1 MPLPFPMTLDAFALS
16 VDLVSVLCLV
26 SVIILGSK
34 TIRAF
39 RQSKQAV
46 TESASLIS
54 VIVDAL
60 SSRIQRSESV
70 MLQLRSDIET
80 TTRRS
85 DTLAGEQVSLR
96 ASHQETLHH
105 LQEILSNDKKLI
117 LEFEQL
123 KSKLNAIQQR
133 NPATDALPKR
143 ENLAALVS
151 DGDFLASLT
160 PTERLTLEILR
171 DEGAK
176 TAPEI
181 GKRLNKS
188 REHTSRLMKKL
199 YMEGY
204 VDRESNR
211 APFRYKLNEALRS
224 TFESSSNAIRAKPS
238 ETF

>member
-1 MPLPFPMTLDAFALS
+1 MTLDAFALS

>member
-1 MPLPFPMTLDAFALS
+1 LTLDAFALS

-26 SVIILGSK
+26 LVLIVGNNA
-34 TIRAF
+34 IRAF

-70 MLQLRSDIET
+70 MKQLRSDCEAIMG
-80 TTRRS
+80 RS
-85 DTLAGEQVSLR
+85 DALAGEQTSLR
-96 ASHQETLHH
+96 TSHKETLHH
-105 LQEILSNDKKLI
+105 FQEILSNEKKLL
-117 LEFEQL
+117 LEFEQV
-123 KSKLNAIQQR
+123 KSKLSALQQM
-133 NPATDALPKR
+133 NLDTNALPKR
-143 ENLAALVS
+143 ENLAAVVS

-176 TAPEI
+176 AAPEI
-181 GKRLNKS
+181 GKRLQKS

-211 APFRYKLNEALRS
+211 APFRYRLNEALRS
-224 TFESSSNAIRAKPS
+224 TFESSSNTIRVKPS

>member
-1 MPLPFPMTLDAFALS
+1 MTLDAFALS
-16 VDLVSVLCLV
+16 VDLVSLLCLV
-26 SVIILGSK
+26 LAVVVGTK
-34 TIRAF
+34 AIRAF
-39 RQSKQAV
+39 QQSKQAV

-70 MLQLRSDIET
+70 MVQIRSDIEA

-85 DTLAGEQVSLR
+85 DTLAGEQVNLR
-96 ASHQETLHH
+96 ASHQETLRH

-133 NPATDALPKR
+133 SPATDSLPKR
-143 ENLAALVS
+143 ENVSALVS
-151 DGDFLASLT
+151 DRDFLASLT
-160 PTERLTLEILR
+160 PTEHLTLEILR
-171 DEGAK
+171 DEGAR

-181 GKRLNKS
+181 GKRLKKS

-224 TFESSSNAIRAKPS
+224 TFESSSNPIRAKPS

>member
-1 MPLPFPMTLDAFALS
+1 MTLDAVALA
-16 VDLVSVLCLV
+16 VDLISVLCLV
-26 SVIILGSK
+26 LVTIVGSK
-34 TIRAF
+34 AIRAF

-46 TESASLIS
+46 IESASLIS
-54 VIVDAL
+54 VIVDAV

-70 MLQLRSDIET
+70 MVQLRSDIEAT
-80 TTRRS
+80 TLRGE
-85 DTLAGEQVSLR
+85 TLAGEQTSLH
-96 ASHQETLHH
+96 ASHQSTLQH

-133 NPATDALPKR
+133 RPATDALPKR
-143 ENLAALVS
+143 ENLGALVS
-151 DGDFLASLT
+151 DGDLLASLT

-176 TAPEI
+176 AAPEI
-181 GKRLNKS
+181 GKRLKKS

-204 VDRESNR
+204 VDRESNH

-224 TFESSSNAIRAKPS
+224 TFESSSNPIRARPS

>member
-1 MPLPFPMTLDAFALS
+1 MTLDAFALS
-16 VDLVSVLCLV
+16 IDLVSVLCLV
-26 SVIILGSK
+26 LAVIVGSK
-34 TIRAF
+34 AIRAF
-39 RQSKQAV
+39 QQSKQAV
-46 TESASLIS
+46 TESTSLIS

-60 SSRIQRSESV
+60 SSRIQRSESFMV
-70 MLQLRSDIET
+70 QIRSDIEA
-80 TTRRS
+80 TTRRN

-105 LQEILSNDKKLI
+105 LQEVLSNDKKLI

-123 KSKLNAIQQR
+123 KSKLNTIQQR
-133 NPATDALPKR
+133 SMATDALPKR

-181 GKRLNKS
+181 GKRLKKS

-204 VDRESNR
+204 VDRESNH
-211 APFRYKLNEALRS
+211 APFRYKLNETLRP
-224 TFESSSNAIRAKPS
+224 TFESSNNPIRAKPS

>member
-1 MPLPFPMTLDAFALS
+1 MNLSFPVTMDAFALS
-16 VDLVSVLCLV
+16 VDLISVLCLALV
-26 SVIILGSK
+26 GIFGRR

-39 RQSKQAV
+39 QQSKQALV
-46 TESASLIS
+46 ESASLVN

-70 MLQLRSDIET
+70 MIQLRSDMEAT
-80 TTRRS
+80 TQRS
-85 DTLAGEQVSLR
+85 DALAGEQVNLR
-96 ASHQETLHH
+96 ASHQETLNH
-105 LQEILSNDKKLI
+105 LQEILASDKKLI
-117 LEFEQL
+117 VEFEQI
-123 KSKLNAIQQR
+123 KTKLNSIHQKS
-133 NPATDALPKR
+133 PTSDALPKR
-143 ENLAALVS
+143 ENLATMVS

-176 TAPEI
+176 AAPEI

-199 YMEGY
+199 YLEGY
-204 VDRESNR
+204 VDRETNH

-224 TFESSSNAIRAKPS
+224 TFESSNDPVRAKPS

>member
-1 MPLPFPMTLDAFALS
+1 M
-16 VDLVSVLCLV
+16 LCLV
-26 SVIILGSK
+26 LVLIVGNNA
-34 TIRAF
+34 IRAF

-70 MLQLRSDIET
+70 MKQLRSDCEAIMG
-80 TTRRS
+80 RS
-85 DTLAGEQVSLR
+85 DALAGEQTSLR
-96 ASHQETLHH
+96 TSHKETLHH
-105 LQEILSNDKKLI
+105 FQEILSNEKKLL
-117 LEFEQL
+117 LEFEQV
-123 KSKLNAIQQR
+123 KSKLSALQQM
-133 NPATDALPKR
+133 NLDTNALPKR
-143 ENLAALVS
+143 ENLAAVVS

-176 TAPEI
+176 AAPEI
-181 GKRLNKS
+181 GKRLQKS

-211 APFRYKLNEALRS
+211 APFRYRLNEALRS
-224 TFESSSNAIRAKPS
+224 TFESSSNTIRVKPS

>member
-1 MPLPFPMTLDAFALS
+1 MTLDAFALS

-26 SVIILGSK
+26 LVVIVGSK
-34 TIRAF
+34 AIRAF

-70 MLQLRSDIET
+70 MKQLRSDVEAIMG
-80 TTRRS
+80 RS

-96 ASHQETLHH
+96 TSHKETLHH
-105 LQEILSNDKKLI
+105 FQEILSNEKKLL
-117 LEFEQL
+117 LEFEQV
-123 KSKLNAIQQR
+123 KSKLNALQQR
-133 NPATDALPKR
+133 SLDTDALPKR

-181 GKRLNKS
+181 GKRLQKS
-188 REHTSRLMKKL
+188 REHASRLMKKL

-211 APFRYKLNEALRS
+211 APFRYRLNEALRS
-224 TFESSSNAIRAKPS
+224 TFESSSNTIRVKPS

>member
-1 MPLPFPMTLDAFALS
+1 MTLDAFALS
-16 VDLVSVLCLV
+16 VDLVSVLCLALA
-26 SVIILGSK
+26 VIVGTK
-34 TIRAF
+34 AIRAF
-39 RQSKQAV
+39 QQSKQAV

-70 MLQLRSDIET
+70 MVQIRSDIEA

-105 LQEILSNDKKLI
+105 LQEILSNDTKLI

-123 KSKLNAIQQR
+123 KSKLNAIQQS
-133 NPATDALPKR
+133 PATDALPKR

-160 PTERLTLEILR
+160 PTEHVTLEILR

-181 GKRLNKS
+181 GKRLKKS

-211 APFRYKLNEALRS
+211 APFRYKLNETLRS
-224 TFESSSNAIRAKPS
+224 TFESSNNPIRAKPS

>member
-1 MPLPFPMTLDAFALS
+1 MTLDIFALS

-26 SVIILGSK
+26 LVVIVGSK
-34 TIRAF
+34 AIRAF
-39 RQSKQAV
+39 RQSKQVV

-70 MLQLRSDIET
+70 MVQLRSDIQAT
-80 TTRRS
+80 TQRS

-123 KSKLNAIQQR
+123 KSKLNTIQQR
-133 NPATDALPKR
+133 SPATDALPKR

-151 DGDFLASLT
+151 DRDFLASLT
-160 PTERLTLEILR
+160 PTESLTLEILR

-181 GKRLNKS
+181 GKRLRKS
-188 REHTSRLMKKL
+188 REHASRLMKKL

-224 TFESSSNAIRAKPS
+224 TFESSSNPIRAKPS

>member
-1 MPLPFPMTLDAFALS
+1 MTLDIFALS
-16 VDLVSVLCLV
+16 IDLVSVLCLV
-26 SVIILGSK
+26 LVVIVGSK
-34 TIRAF
+34 AIRAF

-70 MLQLRSDIET
+70 MVQLRSDIQAT
-80 TTRRS
+80 TQRS

-117 LEFEQL
+117 LEVEQL
-123 KSKLNAIQQR
+123 KSKLNTIQQR
-133 NPATDALPKR
+133 SLATDALPKR

-151 DGDFLASLT
+151 DRDFLASLT
-160 PTERLTLEILR
+160 PTESLTLEILR

-181 GKRLNKS
+181 GKRLRKS
-188 REHTSRLMKKL
+188 REHASRLMKKL

-224 TFESSSNAIRAKPS
+224 TFESSSNPVRAKPS

>member
-1 MPLPFPMTLDAFALS
+1 M
-16 VDLVSVLCLV
+16 
-26 SVIILGSK
+26 VIVGSNA
-34 TIRAF
+34 IRAF

-60 SSRIQRSESV
+60 APRIQRSESV
-70 MLQLRSDIET
+70 VKQLRSDVEAVMG
-80 TTRRS
+80 RS
-85 DTLAGEQVSLR
+85 DALAGEQVSLR
-96 ASHQETLHH
+96 TSHKETLHH
-105 LQEILSNDKKLI
+105 FQEILSNEKELLLD
-117 LEFEQL
+117 FEHV
-123 KSKLNAIQQR
+123 KSKLNALQQR
-133 NPATDALPKR
+133 ILDTDALPKR
-143 ENLAALVS
+143 ENLAAVS
-151 DGDFLASLT
+151 DGDFLASLN

-181 GKRLNKS
+181 GKRLQKS
-188 REHTSRLMKKL
+188 REHASRLMKKL

-211 APFRYKLNEALRS
+211 APFRYRLNEALRL
-224 TFESSSNAIRAKPS
+224 TFESSSSTIRAKPS

>member
-1 MPLPFPMTLDAFALS
+1 MTFDAFALT
-16 VDLVSVLCLV
+16 VDLVSALCLV
-26 SVIILGSK
+26 SLVIVGNK

-70 MLQLRSDIET
+70 VKQLRSDIEAT
-80 TTRRS
+80 LRRS
-85 DTLAGEQVSLR
+85 DTLAGEQASLR
-96 ASHQETLHH
+96 ASHQEVLHH
-105 LQEILSNDKKLI
+105 FQDILSNDKKLI

-133 NPATDALPKR
+133 SPATDALPKR

-160 PTERLTLEILR
+160 PTEHLTLEILR

-181 GKRLNKS
+181 GKRLKKS
-188 REHTSRLMKKL
+188 REHASRLMKKL

-224 TFESSSNAIRAKPS
+224 TFESSSDRIRAKPS

>member
-1 MPLPFPMTLDAFALS
+1 M
-16 VDLVSVLCLV
+16 LCLV
-26 SVIILGSK
+26 LVVIVGSK
-34 TIRAF
+34 AIRAF

-60 SSRIQRSESV
+60 SSRVRRSESV
-70 MLQLRSDIET
+70 MVQLRTDIEAT
-80 TTRRS
+80 TQRS
-85 DTLAGEQVSLR
+85 DTLEGEQTSLR
-96 ASHQETLHH
+96 ASQQQTLHQ
-105 LQEILSNDKKLI
+105 LQEILSNDKSLI

-133 NPATDALPKR
+133 SPATDALPKR
-143 ENLAALVS
+143 ENLAGLVS
-151 DGDFLASLT
+151 DRDLLASLT
-160 PTERLTLEILR
+160 PTELMTLEMLR

-181 GKRLNKS
+181 GKRLKKS

-199 YMEGY
+199 FMEGY

-224 TFESSSNAIRAKPS
+224 TFESSSNPIRAKPS

>member
-1 MPLPFPMTLDAFALS
+1 LDAFALS

-26 SVIILGSK
+26 LVLIVGNNA
-34 TIRAF
+34 IRAF

-70 MLQLRSDIET
+70 MKQLRSDCEAIMG
-80 TTRRS
+80 RS
-85 DTLAGEQVSLR
+85 DALAGEQTSLR
-96 ASHQETLHH
+96 TSHKETLHH
-105 LQEILSNDKKLI
+105 FQEILSNEKKLL
-117 LEFEQL
+117 LEFEQV
-123 KSKLNAIQQR
+123 KSKLSALQQM
-133 NPATDALPKR
+133 NLDTNALPKR
-143 ENLAALVS
+143 ENLAAVVS

-176 TAPEI
+176 AAPEI
-181 GKRLNKS
+181 GKRLQKS

-211 APFRYKLNEALRS
+211 APFRYRLNEALRS
-224 TFESSSNAIRAKPS
+224 TFESSSNTIRVKPS

>member
-1 MPLPFPMTLDAFALS
+1 MTLDAFAIS
-16 VDLVSVLCLV
+16 VDLVSVLCLLLV
-26 SVIILGSK
+26 GIVGTKAIH
-34 TIRAF
+34 AF
-39 RQSKQAV
+39 RQSKQSV
-46 TESASLIS
+46 VESSSLIS
-54 VIVDAL
+54 IIVDAL

-70 MLQLRSDIET
+70 IVQLRSDIEAT
-80 TTRRS
+80 TQRA
-85 DTLAGEQVSLR
+85 DTMAGEQLSLR
-96 ASHQETLHH
+96 TSYQEMSRH
-105 LQEILSNDKKLI
+105 LQEMLSSDKKLI
-117 LEFEQL
+117 LEFERL
-123 KSKLNAIQQR
+123 KSTLNAIQEKS
-133 NPATDALPKR
+133 PPSDGLPKR

-160 PTERLTLEILR
+160 PTERLTLEIMR

-211 APFRYKLNEALRS
+211 APFRYKLNETLRS
-224 TFESSSNAIRAKPS
+224 TFEEPSNPISAKPS

>member
-1 MPLPFPMTLDAFALS
+1 M
-16 VDLVSVLCLV
+16 
-26 SVIILGSK
+26 GSK

-39 RQSKQAV
+39 QQSKQAV
-46 TESASLIS
+46 VESSSMIS

-70 MLQLRSDIET
+70 MVQLRSDMEAT
-80 TTRRS
+80 TQRS
-85 DTLAGEQVSLR
+85 DALAGEQVNLG

-105 LQEILSNDKKLI
+105 LQEILASDKKLI

-123 KSKLNAIQQR
+123 KSKLNTIQQR
-133 NPATDALPKR
+133 NPSIDALPKR

-176 TAPEI
+176 AAPEI

-204 VDRESNR
+204 VDRESNH
-211 APFRYKLNEALRS
+211 APFRYKLNEALRV
-224 TFESSSNAIRAKPS
+224 TFEGPNEPVRAKPS

>member
-1 MPLPFPMTLDAFALS
+1 MTLDAFALS
-16 VDLVSVLCLV
+16 IDLVSVLSLLLV
-26 SVIILGSK
+26 GIVGSK
-34 TIRAF
+34 AIHAF

-46 TESASLIS
+46 VESSSLIS

-70 MLQLRSDIET
+70 IVQLRSDIEAT
-80 TTRRS
+80 TQRS
-85 DTLAGEQVSLR
+85 DTLAGEQLSLL
-96 ASHQETLHH
+96 ASHQEMSHH
-105 LQEILSNDKKLI
+105 LQEILSSDKKLI
-117 LEFEQL
+117 LEFERL
-123 KSKLNAIQQR
+123 KSTLNAIQER
-133 NPATDALPKR
+133 SPPTDALPKR
-143 ENLAALVS
+143 ENLVPLVS
-151 DGDFLASLT
+151 DGDLLASLT

-181 GKRLNKS
+181 GKRLKKS

-211 APFRYKLNEALRS
+211 APFRYKLNETLRS
-224 TFESSSNAIRAKPS
+224 TFESPSNPIRAKPS
-238 ETF
+238 ETL

>member
-1 MPLPFPMTLDAFALS
+1 MDAFALTI
-16 VDLVSVLCLV
+16 DLVSLLCLALV
-26 SVIILGSK
+26 GIFGRK

-39 RQSKQAV
+39 QQSKQAV
-46 TESASLIS
+46 VESASLVS

-70 MLQLRSDIET
+70 MIQLRSDIEAT
-80 TTRRS
+80 TQRS
-85 DTLAGEQVSLR
+85 DALAGEQANLR
-96 ASHQETLHH
+96 VSHQETLHH
-105 LQEILSNDKKLI
+105 LQEAIASDKKLI

-123 KSKLNAIQQR
+123 KSKLNSINQR
-133 NPATDALPKR
+133 SPNTDALPKR
-143 ENLAALVS
+143 ENLTALVS
-151 DGDFLASLT
+151 DGDFLAALT

-171 DEGAK
+171 DEGARA
-176 TAPEI
+176 APEI

-211 APFRYKLNEALRS
+211 APFRYKLNEALRA
-224 TFESSSNAIRAKPS
+224 TFESSKDTVRAKPS

>member
-1 MPLPFPMTLDAFALS
+1 MTMDAFALA
-16 VDLVSVLCLV
+16 VDLVSLLCLV
-26 SVIILGSK
+26 LVGIVGSK
-34 TIRAF
+34 TIHAF
-39 RQSKQAV
+39 QQSKQAV
-46 TESASLIS
+46 VESSSLIS

-70 MLQLRSDIET
+70 MIQLRSSMEAT
-80 TTRRS
+80 TQRS
-85 DTLAGEQVSLR
+85 DALAGEQVNLR
-96 ASHQETLHH
+96 TSHQETLRH
-105 LQEILSNDKKLI
+105 LQEILANDKKLV

-123 KSKLNAIQQR
+123 KSKLNTIQQR
-133 NPATDALPKR
+133 NPSIDALPKR

-160 PTERLTLEILR
+160 PTERLALEILR

-176 TAPEI
+176 AAPEI

-204 VDRESNR
+204 VDRESNH
-211 APFRYKLNEALRS
+211 APFRYKLNEALRA
-224 TFESSSNAIRAKPS
+224 TFESPNDQVRAKPS

>member
-1 MPLPFPMTLDAFALS
+1 MTLDAFALS
-16 VDLVSVLCLV
+16 VDLVSVLCLALA
-26 SVIILGSK
+26 VIVGSK
-34 TIRAF
+34 AIRAF
-39 RQSKQAV
+39 QQSKQAV

-70 MLQLRSDIET
+70 MVQIRSDIEA
-80 TTRRS
+80 TTRRN
-85 DTLAGEQVSLR
+85 DNFAGEQANLH

-123 KSKLNAIQQR
+123 KSKLNAIQQS
-133 NPATDALPKR
+133 PATDALPKR

-160 PTERLTLEILR
+160 PTEHVTLEILR

-181 GKRLNKS
+181 GKRLKKS

-204 VDRESNR
+204 VDRESNH

-224 TFESSSNAIRAKPS
+224 TLESSGNPITAKPS
-238 ETF
+238 MF

>member
-1 MPLPFPMTLDAFALS
+1 MTLDAFALS
-16 VDLVSVLCLV
+16 VDLVSVLCLALA
-26 SVIILGSK
+26 VIVGSK
-34 TIRAF
+34 AIRAF
-39 RQSKQAV
+39 QQSKQAV

-70 MLQLRSDIET
+70 MVQLRSDVEA

-105 LQEILSNDKKLI
+105 LQEILSNDTKLI

-123 KSKLNAIQQR
+123 KSKLNAIQQS
-133 NPATDALPKR
+133 PATDALPKR

-160 PTERLTLEILR
+160 PTEHVTLEILR

-181 GKRLNKS
+181 GKRLKKS

-204 VDRESNR
+204 VDRESNH
-211 APFRYKLNEALRS
+211 APFRYKLNETLRS
-224 TFESSSNAIRAKPS
+224 TFESSNNPIRAKPS

>member
-1 MPLPFPMTLDAFALS
+1 LDAFALS

-26 SVIILGSK
+26 LVGIVGSK
-34 TIRAF
+34 AIRAF
-39 RQSKQAV
+39 QQSKQTV
-46 TESASLIS
+46 IESASLIS

-70 MLQLRSDIET
+70 MVQLRSDVET
-80 TTRRS
+80 TTQRN

-105 LQEILSNDKKLI
+105 LQEILANDKKLI

-123 KSKLNAIQQR
+123 KSKLNTIQQR
-133 NPATDALPKR
+133 SPFTDALPKR

-160 PTERLTLEILR
+160 PTERLTLEMLR

-176 TAPEI
+176 AAPEI
-181 GKRLNKS
+181 GNRLKKS

-204 VDRESNR
+204 VDRESNH
-211 APFRYKLNEALRS
+211 APFRYKLNEALRA
-224 TFESSSNAIRAKPS
+224 TFESHGDPVRAKPS

>member
-1 MPLPFPMTLDAFALS
+1 MTLDAFALS
-16 VDLVSVLCLV
+16 VDLVSVFCLV
-26 SVIILGSK
+26 LVVIVGSNA
-34 TIRAF
+34 IRAF

-70 MLQLRSDIET
+70 MKQLRSDVET
-80 TTRRS
+80 IVGRS
-85 DTLAGEQVSLR
+85 GTLEGEQASLR
-96 ASHQETLHH
+96 TSHKETLHH
-105 LQEILSNDKKLI
+105 FQEILSNEKKLI
-117 LEFEQL
+117 LEFEQV
-123 KSKLNAIQQR
+123 KSKLNALQQR
-133 NPATDALPKR
+133 SLDTDALPKR
-143 ENLAALVS
+143 ENLNALVS

-160 PTERLTLEILR
+160 PTEHLTLEILR
-171 DEGAK
+171 EEGAK

-181 GKRLNKS
+181 GKRLQKS
-188 REHTSRLMKKL
+188 REHASRLMKKL

-211 APFRYKLNEALRS
+211 APFRYRLNEALRS
-224 TFESSSNAIRAKPS
+224 TFESSSNTVRAKPS